1 MYDLPHQNDI
11 SLFTKISAM
20 GTGHKN
26 TRFNCSRAKRVC
38 VYPVSRYPVHRPFSY
53 FSPIRQHESKHGA

>member
-20 GTGHKN
+20 ETGHKN
-26 TRFNCSRAKRVC
+26 TRFNCSRAKRAC

-53 FSPIRQHESKHGA
+53 FSSI